1 MRQCLRSC
9 MLQQPVQS
17 GRLQNT
23 SVLIFSA
30 RGRPC
35 SSSLHCFMGKKVGFC
50 WESFLSTNFFFLCLP
65 LIPGL
70 LLRSG
75 TLDTIDLFP
84 CVCGCFFFKTL
95 LSQNHV
101 ADHIPQLLHPPFPH
115 GIHRLCLMLM
125 EAFQILRPHR
135 TECFSAVHKEG
146 KEHLRAWRSFSRN
159 VEKSLCAGRKFPVCL
174 ELVAIHQNQLQE
186 HSRAEVT
193 ACLVPQAD
201 RAETLFP

>member
-1 MRQCLRSC
+1 
-9 MLQQPVQS
+9 MLLFPPLFHGEKS
-17 GRLQNT
+17 GIL
-23 SVLIFSA
+23 LGII
-30 RGRPC
+30 
-35 SSSLHCFMGKKVGFC
+35 SLHQ
-50 WESFLSTNFFFLCLP
+50 FFFSLPPSYTRLTPQIRDLGHHRFISLCLW
-65 LIPGL
+65 L
-70 LLRSG
+70 
-75 TLDTIDLFP
+75 
-84 CVCGCFFFKTL
+84 FFFKTL

-146 KEHLRAWRSFSRN
+146 KQHLRAWRSFSRN
-159 VEKSLCAGRKFPVCL
+159 AEKSLCAGRKFPVCL